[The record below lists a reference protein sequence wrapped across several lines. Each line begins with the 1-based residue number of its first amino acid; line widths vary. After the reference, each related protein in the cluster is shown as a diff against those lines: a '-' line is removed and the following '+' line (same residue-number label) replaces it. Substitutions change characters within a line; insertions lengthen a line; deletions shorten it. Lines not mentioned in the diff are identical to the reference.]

1 MYVVSVQNTAH
12 SQFWVCG
19 ALYRLTLLPVI
30 GVKWLGKVRDVW
42 SESGCCPV
50 HSQPFYLLFVA
61 QELLN
66 KYIYLLQVY
75 ILCPSELL
83 CSDVFRERPRS
94 PPPKNFFLRP
104 CPCLFS
110 AGRYPPTWKQST
122 TAHFRSPQWGSGA
135 LLTSSIRCQKEHV
148 TNSVGVKVI
157 AKLVPRIIA
166 GCLHRFSQKKTTTLA
181 PLHRGVEAQ
190 NLLLSLVQIGWVL
203 AEWYSRRH
211 IIVRTI
217 TRGTAAAAPPPFRPG
232 NPALCGSHPLVTP
245 YYCRL
250 EDLLC
255 FVFIVSLLCFFC

>member
-94 PPPKNFFLRP
+94 PPPKEF
-104 CPCLFS
+104 FS
-110 AGRYPPTWKQST
+110 A
-122 TAHFRSPQWGSGA
+122 A
-135 LLTSSIRCQKEHV
+135 
-148 TNSVGVKVI
+148 
-157 AKLVPRIIA
+157 
-166 GCLHRFSQKKTTTLA
+166 
-181 PLHRGVEAQ
+181 
-190 NLLLSLVQIGWVL
+190 LSLLIQCRKIPSDLKAVDNSTFQIATMGIRGSFDFEHSL
-203 AEWYSRRH
+203 PEGTRH
-211 IIVRTI
+211 
-217 TRGTAAAAPPPFRPG
+217 
-232 NPALCGSHPLVTP
+232 
-245 YYCRL
+245 
-250 EDLLC
+250 
-255 FVFIVSLLCFFC
+255 

>member
-1 MYVVSVQNTAH
+1 MCGQKAVVALFIANLFICCSLHRNCWINT
-12 SQFWVCG
+12 
-19 ALYRLTLLPVI
+19 YI
-30 GVKWLGKVRDVW
+30 
-42 SESGCCPV
+42 CCR
-50 HSQPFYLLFVA
+50 
-61 QELLN
+61 
-66 KYIYLLQVY
+66 YIYFVHLSYCAVTCLGRDRAV
-75 ILCPSELL
+75 
-83 CSDVFRERPRS
+83 